1 MPDSKRYHQPM
12 RLSEN
17 QRNLLQ
23 DTIHRHFGADAVTY
37 IFGSRLDDSARGGDM
52 DVFVETPISADYRL
66 RARALAQLEALL
78 ALPVDLIVKDA
89 EDRERSIHRIARLSG
104 KRLS

>member
-1 MPDSKRYHQPM
+1 M
-12 RLSEN
+12 RLSES
-17 QRNLLQ
+17 QRNLQQ

-78 ALPVDLIVKDA
+78 ALPVDLMVKDA
-89 EDRERSIHRIARLSG
+89 ECRGGSIHRIARLSG